1 MRPSS
6 MSAGTLT
13 NGVSNQCLFDDRSP
27 RLLESFELQV
37 LRRERRD
44 IMAITGGCLC
54 GAVQYSADEDP
65 IPGRTFVCHCTTCQ
79 RHIGS
84 AFATFV
90 CFPRGVVAVAGT
102 LKTYTEP
109 GGMTGQPIHR
119 RFCPNC
125 GTPILLEKEGS
136 PRTLVAAGTL
146 DDVSIVKPS
155 ISIFCDSAQPWVPKT
170 ESTENYPR
178 YLASPPEATRP

>member
-1 MRPSS
+1 
-6 MSAGTLT
+6 
-13 NGVSNQCLFDDRSP
+13 
-27 RLLESFELQV
+27 
-37 LRRERRD
+37 
-44 IMAITGGCLC
+44 MAITGGCLC
-54 GAVQYSADEDP
+54 GTVKYSTDEDP
-65 IPGRTFVCHCTTCQ
+65 IPGRTLVCHCTTCQ

-90 CFPRGVVAVAGT
+90 CFSRGAVAVAGN

-155 ISIFCDSAQPWVPKT
+155 ISIFCESAQPWVPMT

-178 YLASPPEATRP
+178 YLP